1 MFKVWDQLFGAVPAA
16 GTECRCSRCEC
27 AKGNRSLDKW
37 RKLAKPDYS
46 ELLTASFWLGTASR
60 SRVPDEPAN
69 ARSPAA
75 AAPATRARRNSKP
88 ALRR

>member
-37 RKLAKPDYS
+37 RKLAKPD
-46 ELLTASFWLGTASR
+46 
-60 SRVPDEPAN
+60 
-69 ARSPAA
+69 
-75 AAPATRARRNSKP
+75 
-88 ALRR
+88 